1 MNFFEPKLKLFC
13 SQSTKVEEQCS
24 LNDLLKMYMCVKT
37 ISKNLDDYDH
47 IKLITEEE
55 PLQVIVR
62 ITMSSANFLSC
73 LTKQVFLNKVDFE
86 ERPIYRN
93 IIGKLLLNHQNANDF
108 FANEANKLAI
118 GKRY

>member
-1 MNFFEPKLKLFC
+1 MNEKNTMPCRCSIRTSLKKSSENTRSKSLVPLPIAMNFFEPKLKLFC

-62 ITMSSANFLSC
+62 ITMSSAQFFKLPNQASLF
-73 LTKQVFLNKVDFE
+73 KQ
-86 ERPIYRN
+86 
-93 IIGKLLLNHQNANDF
+93 G
-108 FANEANKLAI
+108 
-118 GKRY
+118 